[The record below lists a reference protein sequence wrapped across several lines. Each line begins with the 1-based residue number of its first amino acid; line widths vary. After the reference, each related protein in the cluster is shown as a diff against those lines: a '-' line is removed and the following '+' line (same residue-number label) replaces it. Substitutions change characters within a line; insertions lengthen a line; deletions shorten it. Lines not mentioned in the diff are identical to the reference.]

1 MSTLAGTSS
10 PGSPWQVAYDRLNP
24 ELKASLVTSSLTGSR
39 LNVLSAVLD
48 EAERKK
54 KLCLQKRWK
63 IRLHGQTIILRDV
76 FDKIIVWVNEYKSI
90 GDVAMQ
96 YDAHIA
102 ALPWAGVRFLLQAA
116 LNDHHCFEST
126 IHGLE
131 SVSLMITRYAAFE
144 ALYMRRG
151 SLVSSELQTKLI
163 GLYTKIL
170 IFLANGVKYFSQSA
184 AVRMLKSVFQSTQDN
199 ELREIA
205 EDDKE
210 VGNLARIFDTQVQ
223 QDIHS
228 EVERV
233 RQILETLQSPIT
245 RSVDASTVYAK
256 TMKEQ
261 QFQDLLKWLSP
272 VPFSHHHARHSGER
286 LRDST
291 GWLLGHP
298 QYASWKASS
307 SSSLLLLHGVPGC
320 GKTSLVSAVVDAF
333 LDEKNKNPLA
343 APVMYFYC
351 GDSRVGRGRADPD
364 EIMRSLIR
372 QLAVIDKT
380 EHKVH
385 EEIQIDYERRE
396 ALAKLDGF
404 EVPWLRSS
412 DCADLILKILGNNP
426 ATIVIDG
433 VDEVEQ
439 HRRHTLLE
447 SLIRVRDESSSV
459 IKIFLSSRDD
469 SNIFARLPDAVML
482 RVQET
487 NTRQDMELFVKYRVS
502 TAIKNRNLLDG
513 NVPPSLEDGLVKFL
527 LDRAGEMFLWVHLQ
541 MERLCELKS
550 RSSVSEAMQERS
562 KVTTATLDYLYREVL
577 DDMSTKDSVV
587 CDISKRAFSWLMF
600 KPLDLTLPE
609 LFSICSNLLVL
620 DSNLDTVRFAHSS
633 FKEFLEARP
642 EFDIVRAHGVA
653 AISCLDICIH
663 QPSTD
668 LGNELHPEREFGLYA
683 ALYWPT
689 HCSEATVNGVQDSDL
704 NFKLTEFAFYDDET
718 SLPFLAWLDAAQRAA
733 DLLANGHVL
742 KKELNAVISSTMSP
756 LFTACVYGLESLFQV
771 VANRDDFDKDLRN
784 SLDHTGLYLAAAFG
798 RHKIVHDLLERG
810 ADMNIQC
817 GKHRNALNAAAF
829 GGHLA
834 VVQHLLRRMPLTQSP
849 SALESALDVSFLAGQ
864 EHIAKVLLVDGIK
877 ITCQD
882 DYDKVYAAAAQ
893 AGFSEVLQYLT
904 KCFPSFCNTKSPSSK
919 TLEAAI
925 SRGQLAFLS
934 SHIKP
939 GLLIDHPV
947 ATAALYGQTEIA
959 LLFLNERFGT
969 EEEGPFGTPLRTA
982 CLMGHEPVARMLLE
996 RGANVNASG
1005 TLGDALQ
1012 AAAMK
1017 GHLSITNLLLQYKAD
1032 VNSNGG
1038 YYGTALQAAAYRGH
1052 YEVAKTLI
1060 DSGSWIECGG
1070 RYKDAF
1076 HAAAEAGQESI
1087 VGIFL
1092 DKGYRFHKV
1101 ANYKT
1106 YCFIDPSLVSVLPYR
1121 NLLGE
1126 AWRGERKPLGGDLT
1140 PDSTLSL
1147 VFPISNFHDI
1157 FKEAQGTV
1165 IPETHELQAPYQRQ
1179 RRSLFSMHAL
1189 AAAAARGH
1197 GKVVQHILERGKM
1210 LGVDNGHVGEALC
1223 AASKNGDDA
1232 IVELIISAEVDLQ
1245 QWYIENALEHAAE
1258 RGHMVVLERLL
1269 KYVETRG
1276 LEDRHIKGSSSL
1288 TYRLSVVLA
1297 GCRGNQ
1303 PAIVTR
1309 GLQLVPDTERQEMRG
1324 TALQEACISNS
1335 MNVIDVLFYDWHVV
1349 EPDVLR
1355 QAYQAAVKHGSKS
1368 ALVRLVEKDHDKCLH
1383 FDCNP
1388 GAFVLAVMQGHT
1400 EIVQYFAEHGIPSWN
1415 PDITNKTFVEAAYKG
1430 YLDIMKL
1437 LISVLKKCE
1446 SYRTILDEALNGAC
1460 AAGHRAVA
1468 EYLTLAGANVNASVG
1483 VMPKFCGWTDVGYR
1497 MDPTSLGSR
1506 TPLQACLQAITEW
1519 SRKNYP
1525 DSSSTARIFRQNRDG
1540 VVMRQESI
1548 IKLLLENGANVNL
1561 FAEGEMTP
1569 LHSAVLNCTEEIVRA
1584 MIERGANV
1592 HALVPKYGTPLQCA
1606 ASREV
1611 ESLRIVRV
1619 LLDAGAE
1626 TTDEDS
1632 RERPS
1637 NSILNAALSNFGAN
1651 DGYFIQADSLQEV
1664 LTTGPGGVIKLI
1676 LQSRQEL
1683 QANDKRFS
1691 LVLQMAAAAGDE
1703 DFVQLLID
1711 RKVDVN
1717 LSGHHF
1723 GNALQAAAR
1732 FGHLNCV
1739 HQLLEAGADVNMV
1752 GGSHETPLRAA
1763 VGGTHSEVVRA
1774 LLNQGADV
1782 NLCSD
1787 PNTSLTAIQL
1797 AVQSKSLDIARLLI
1811 SAGAQIGP
1819 VSPIQSHVSYY
1830 EQPLITACG
1839 HGNVEMVE
1847 VLLSS
1852 GADVN
1857 ISGTSHSYYTSIPYS
1872 EASPLHKACAGA
1884 KEDIVQILLKRGVD
1898 LEKRVDD
1905 CPTPLAAAAMAG
1917 HLGIIEQ
1924 LLKAGAAIYDPPRT
1938 PNVLIEACK
1947 SKKAGAVIEFLL
1959 QKLSNPSTRMAACE
1973 EALSVA
1979 QQSGDE
1985 MSFTLILRQLP
1996 KTTSILSKAC
2006 MFGSKDDVEWILA
2019 QGIDVDSDLDNGGRA
2034 LHLAAYYQR
2043 PVLIPLLLQKGAN
2056 ICYVSPKYGTPMSA
2070 AFEGLLALRI
2080 SKQPYYLLN
2089 EQLLGMLPE
2098 VPARRQDS
2106 SPLDWC
2112 DGSNAEDHSCE
2123 QTVRMLLRFG
2133 AGVNPAPRAL
2143 RVGPPLHLA
2152 SYAGSLSL
2160 VQLCLEKGADINAT
2174 GGYFGSALIAAICG
2188 DHPPVIKLL
2197 LGKGINV
2204 NIFSPVHGTALHC
2217 ARQEGSQWL
2226 RRILLDLGAWNMPLL
2241 WLSGAVPHN

>member
-24 ELKASLVTSSLTGSR
+24 ELKASLVTSILTGSR
-39 LNVLSAVLD
+39 LNVLNAVLD

-228 EVERV
+228 EVEKV

-286 LRDST
+286 LRNST
-291 GWLLGHP
+291 SWLLGHP

-343 APVMYFYC
+343 APLMYFYC

-459 IKIFLSSRDD
+459 IKIFVSSRDD
-469 SNIFARLPDAVML
+469 SNIFARLPDAAML

-513 NVPPSLEDGLVKFL
+513 NVPPSLEDGLVRFL

-562 KVTTATLDYLYREVL
+562 KVTTATLEYLYREVL

-587 CDISKRAFSWLMF
+587 CDISKRAFSWLMCMREPLSSAAF
-600 KPLDLTLPE
+600 LTAVATSRSGKPLDLTLPE

-642 EFDIVRAHGVA
+642 EFDIVRAHCVA

-718 SLPFLAWLDAAQRAA
+718 SLPFLAWLEVAQRAA
-733 DLLANGHVL
+733 DLLVNGHVL

-849 SALESALDVSFLAGQ
+849 GALESALDVSFLAGQ

-882 DYDKVYAAAAQ
+882 DYDKVYAAASQ
-893 AGFSEVLQYLT
+893 AGFSEVSQYLT
-904 KCFPSFCNTKSPSSK
+904 KCFPSFRNTKSPSSK
-919 TLEAAI
+919 ALDAAI
-925 SRGQLAFLS
+925 SRGQLSFLS
-934 SHIKP
+934 RHIKP
-939 GLLIDHPV
+939 GLPIDHPV
-947 ATAALYGQTEIA
+947 ATAALFGQTEIA
-959 LLFLNERFGT
+959 LLFLNEKFDI

-1012 AAAMK
+1012 AAAMN
-1017 GHLSITNLLLQYKAD
+1017 GHISITNLLLQYKAD
-1032 VNSNGG
+1032 VNNKGG

-1052 YEVAKTLI
+1052 HEVAKTLI
-1060 DSGSWIECGG
+1060 DSGSSIECGG

-1087 VGIFL
+1087 V
-1092 DKGYRFHKV
+1092 
-1101 ANYKT
+1101 
-1106 YCFIDPSLVSVLPYR
+1106 
-1121 NLLGE
+1121 
-1126 AWRGERKPLGGDLT
+1126 
-1140 PDSTLSL
+1140 
-1147 VFPISNFHDI
+1147 
-1157 FKEAQGTV
+1157 
-1165 IPETHELQAPYQRQ
+1165 
-1179 RRSLFSMHAL
+1179 SLF
-1189 AAAAARGH
+1189 
-1197 GKVVQHILERGKM
+1197 
-1210 LGVDNGHVGEALC
+1210 
-1223 AASKNGDDA
+1223 
-1232 IVELIISAEVDLQ
+1232 
-1245 QWYIENALEHAAE
+1245 
-1258 RGHMVVLERLL
+1258 
-1269 KYVETRG
+1269 
-1276 LEDRHIKGSSSL
+1276 
-1288 TYRLSVVLA
+1288 
-1297 GCRGNQ
+1297 
-1303 PAIVTR
+1303 
-1309 GLQLVPDTERQEMRG
+1309 
-1324 TALQEACISNS
+1324 
-1335 MNVIDVLFYDWHVV
+1335 
-1349 EPDVLR
+1349 
-1355 QAYQAAVKHGSKS
+1355 
-1368 ALVRLVEKDHDKCLH
+1368 
-1383 FDCNP
+1383 
-1388 GAFVLAVMQGHT
+1388 
-1400 EIVQYFAEHGIPSWN
+1400 
-1415 PDITNKTFVEAAYKG
+1415 
-1430 YLDIMKL
+1430 
-1437 LISVLKKCE
+1437 
-1446 SYRTILDEALNGAC
+1446 
-1460 AAGHRAVA
+1460 
-1468 EYLTLAGANVNASVG
+1468 
-1483 VMPKFCGWTDVGYR
+1483 
-1497 MDPTSLGSR
+1497 
-1506 TPLQACLQAITEW
+1506 
-1519 SRKNYP
+1519 
-1525 DSSSTARIFRQNRDG
+1525 
-1540 VVMRQESI
+1540 
-1548 IKLLLENGANVNL
+1548 
-1561 FAEGEMTP
+1561 
-1569 LHSAVLNCTEEIVRA
+1569 
-1584 MIERGANV
+1584 
-1592 HALVPKYGTPLQCA
+1592 
-1606 ASREV
+1606 
-1611 ESLRIVRV
+1611 
-1619 LLDAGAE
+1619 
-1626 TTDEDS
+1626 
-1632 RERPS
+1632 
-1637 NSILNAALSNFGAN
+1637 
-1651 DGYFIQADSLQEV
+1651 
-1664 LTTGPGGVIKLI
+1664 
-1676 LQSRQEL
+1676 
-1683 QANDKRFS
+1683 
-1691 LVLQMAAAAGDE
+1691 
-1703 DFVQLLID
+1703 
-1711 RKVDVN
+1711 
-1717 LSGHHF
+1717 
-1723 GNALQAAAR
+1723 
-1732 FGHLNCV
+1732 
-1739 HQLLEAGADVNMV
+1739 
-1752 GGSHETPLRAA
+1752 
-1763 VGGTHSEVVRA
+1763 
-1774 LLNQGADV
+1774 
-1782 NLCSD
+1782 
-1787 PNTSLTAIQL
+1787 
-1797 AVQSKSLDIARLLI
+1797 
-1811 SAGAQIGP
+1811 
-1819 VSPIQSHVSYY
+1819 
-1830 EQPLITACG
+1830 
-1839 HGNVEMVE
+1839 
-1847 VLLSS
+1847 
-1852 GADVN
+1852 
-1857 ISGTSHSYYTSIPYS
+1857 
-1872 EASPLHKACAGA
+1872 
-1884 KEDIVQILLKRGVD
+1884 
-1898 LEKRVDD
+1898 
-1905 CPTPLAAAAMAG
+1905 
-1917 HLGIIEQ
+1917 
-1924 LLKAGAAIYDPPRT
+1924 
-1938 PNVLIEACK
+1938 
-1947 SKKAGAVIEFLL
+1947 
-1959 QKLSNPSTRMAACE
+1959 
-1973 EALSVA
+1973 
-1979 QQSGDE
+1979 
-1985 MSFTLILRQLP
+1985 
-1996 KTTSILSKAC
+1996 
-2006 MFGSKDDVEWILA
+2006 
-2019 QGIDVDSDLDNGGRA
+2019 
-2034 LHLAAYYQR
+2034 
-2043 PVLIPLLLQKGAN
+2043 
-2056 ICYVSPKYGTPMSA
+2056 
-2070 AFEGLLALRI
+2070 
-2080 SKQPYYLLN
+2080 
-2089 EQLLGMLPE
+2089 
-2098 VPARRQDS
+2098 
-2106 SPLDWC
+2106 
-2112 DGSNAEDHSCE
+2112 
-2123 QTVRMLLRFG
+2123 
-2133 AGVNPAPRAL
+2133 
-2143 RVGPPLHLA
+2143 
-2152 SYAGSLSL
+2152 
-2160 VQLCLEKGADINAT
+2160 
-2174 GGYFGSALIAAICG
+2174 
-2188 DHPPVIKLL
+2188 
-2197 LGKGINV
+2197 LGKGYPFIMTPR
-2204 NIFSPVHGTALHC
+2204 SYAYAYPPHP
-2217 ARQEGSQWL
+2217 Q
-2226 RRILLDLGAWNMPLL
+2226 RRRPFAGPD
-2241 WLSGAVPHN
+2241 

>member
-1 MSTLAGTSS
+1 MSALPGTSS
-10 PGSPWQVAYDRLNP
+10 PTSPWQAAYDRLNP
-24 ELKASLVTSSLTGSR
+24 KLKASLVGLTGSR

-144 ALYMRRG
+144 ALYLRRG

-205 EDDKE
+205 EEDKE
-210 VGNLARIFDTQVQ
+210 VGNLARIFDTQVR

-228 EVERV
+228 EVEKV

-245 RSVDASTVYAK
+245 RSVDASTVYAN

-272 VPFSHHHARHSGER
+272 VPFSHHHARHSSER
-286 LRDST
+286 LRDSAS
-291 GWLLGHP
+291 WLLGHP
-298 QYASWKASS
+298 RYASWKASS

-320 GKTSLVSAVVDAF
+320 GKTSLVSAVVDTF
-333 LDEKNKNPLA
+333 LDEKSKNPLA

-364 EIMRSLIR
+364 EIMRSLTR

-385 EEIQIDYERRE
+385 EEIQVDYERRE

-426 ATIVIDG
+426 ATIAIDG

-439 HRRHTLLE
+439 HRRHALLE

-487 NTRQDMELFVKYRVS
+487 NTRQDMELFVKYTVS

-513 NVPPSLEDGLVKFL
+513 NVPPSLEDDLVRFL

-550 RSSVSEAMQERS
+550 RSSVLEAMQERS

-577 DDMSTKDSVV
+577 DHMSTKDSVV
-587 CDISKRAFSWLMF
+587 CDISRRAFSWLMCMREPLSSAAF
-600 KPLDLTLPE
+600 LTAVSTSGSGKPLDLTLPG
-609 LFSICSNLLVL
+609 LFSICSNLIVL

-653 AISCLDICIH
+653 AMSCLDICIH
-663 QPSTD
+663 QPSAD

-689 HCSEATVNGVQDSDL
+689 HCSEAAENEVQDSDL
-704 NFKLTEFAFYDDET
+704 TFKLTEFAFYADET

-733 DLLANGHVL
+733 DLLSNGHVL

-756 LFTACVYGLESLFQV
+756 LFTACVYGLESLFHV

-784 SLDHTGLYLAAAFG
+784 SIGHTGLYLAAAFG
-798 RHKIVHDLLERG
+798 RHKIVHDLLEQG

-829 GGHLA
+829 GGHIA
-834 VVQHLLRRMPLTQSP
+834 VVRHLLRRRPLIQSP
-849 SALESALDVSFLAGQ
+849 RVLESALDVSFLAGQ

-882 DYDKVYAAAAQ
+882 DYDKVYAAASQ
-893 AGFSEVLQYLT
+893 AGFSEVSQYLT
-904 KCFPSFCNTKSPSSK
+904 KSFPSFRNTKSPSSK
-919 TLEAAI
+919 TLDAAI
-925 SRGQLAFLS
+925 SRGQLAFLGRY
-934 SHIKP
+934 IKP

-947 ATAALYGQTEIA
+947 ATAALFGQTEIA
-959 LLFLNERFGT
+959 LLFLDERFDI

-996 RGANVNASG
+996 RGANVNASR

-1012 AAAMK
+1012 AAAMN

-1032 VNSNGG
+1032 VNSKGG

-1052 YEVAKTLI
+1052 HEVAKTLI

-1087 VGIFL
+1087 ISLFL
-1092 DKGYRFHKV
+1092 DKGYCFHLESGSK
-1101 ANYKT
+1101 AKT
-1106 YCFIDPSLVSVLPYR
+1106 NFVSTPYR
-1121 NLLGE
+1121 NLLHE
-1126 AWRGERKPLGGDLT
+1126 ALLDERKPVRGGLT

-1157 FKEAQGTV
+1157 FKEAQGMA
-1165 IPETHELQAPYQRQ
+1165 ISETHESQAPYQRQ
-1179 RRSLFSMHAL
+1179 RSSPFSKHDLPRDYAL
-1189 AAAAARGH
+1189 EAAAARGH
-1197 GKVVQHILERGKM
+1197 GKAVQRILERGNM
-1210 LGVDNGHVGEALC
+1210 LGVHNGHVGEALY

-1232 IVELIISAEVDLQ
+1232 IVELIISVEVALQ
-1245 QWYIENALEHAAE
+1245 QSYIEKALKHAAE

-1269 KYVETRG
+1269 KYAEIRG
-1276 LEDRHIKGSSSL
+1276 LEDRHVSPLFLFRVRDIIANDTEIKNSSSH
-1288 TYRLSVVLA
+1288 TYHFSVVLP

-1309 GLQLVPDTERQEMRG
+1309 GLQLVPHTERQEVRG
-1324 TALQEACISNS
+1324 SALKRASIYNS
-1335 MNVIDVLFYDWHVV
+1335 IDVIDVLFYDWPVV

-1355 QAYQAAVKHGSKS
+1355 PAYLAAAKHGSKS

-1388 GAFVLAVMQGHT
+1388 EAFVLAVLEGHT
-1400 EIVQYFAEHGIPSWN
+1400 EIVQYFAEHGIPGWN
-1415 PDITNKTFVEAAYKG
+1415 PDITNKIFVEIACKG

-1437 LISVLKKCE
+1437 LISVIKKCE
-1446 SYRTILDEALNGAC
+1446 SYRTTLDKALNGAC
-1460 AAGHRAVA
+1460 TAGHRAVT
-1468 EYLTLAGANVNASVG
+1468 EYLILAGANVNAAVSV
-1483 VMPKFCGWTDVGYR
+1483 VLKAPKWTDVYCR
-1497 MDPTSLGSR
+1497 MVPTSPGSR

-1519 SRKNYP
+1519 SHKNYP
-1525 DSSSTARIFRQNRDG
+1525 NARTMRISGPKTDRVVQRQQIGRNFRQNTDG
-1540 VVMRQESI
+1540 VVIRQEPI
-1548 IKLLLENGANVNL
+1548 IKLLLENGANANL
-1561 FAEGEMTP
+1561 FTEADGTP
-1569 LHSAVLNCTEEIVRA
+1569 LHSAVLNCSEEIIRA

-1611 ESLRIVRV
+1611 DSLRIVKV

-1626 TTDEDS
+1626 TTAEDS
-1632 RERPS
+1632 RERPL
-1637 NSILNAALSNFGAN
+1637 NLILNAALWHFGDS

-1676 LQSRQEL
+1676 LQSQQEL
-1683 QANDKRFS
+1683 QAKHKRFS
-1691 LVLQMAAAAGDE
+1691 LVLQMAAAVGDE
-1703 DFVQLLID
+1703 DFIQLLID

-1717 LSGHHF
+1717 LSGHYF

-1739 HQLLEAGADVNMV
+1739 HRLLEAGADVNKV
-1752 GGSHETPLRAA
+1752 GGLHETPVRAA
-1763 VGGTHSEVVRA
+1763 IQGTHSEVVSA
-1774 LLNQGADV
+1774 LMNQGADV
-1782 NLCSD
+1782 NLSRD
-1787 PNTSLTAIQL
+1787 SGQSLTAIWPMSL
-1797 AVQSKSLDIARLLI
+1797 VQDR
-1811 SAGAQIGP
+1811 
-1819 VSPIQSHVSYY
+1819 VSSH
-1830 EQPLITACG
+1830 EIPLITACG

-1847 VLLSS
+1847 TLLSG

-1857 ISGTSHSYYTSIPYS
+1857 ISGPSHSRNTSIPYS
-1872 EASPLHKACAGA
+1872 EASPLHKACAEA

-1905 CPTPLAAAAMAG
+1905 CPTPLAAAARAG
-1917 HLGIIEQ
+1917 HLGIIDQ
-1924 LLKAGAAIYDPPRT
+1924 LLKSRAAIYDPPRT

-1947 SKKAGAVIEFLL
+1947 SKKAGAVIGFLL
-1959 QKLSNPSTRMAACE
+1959 QKSSNSSTRMAACE
-1973 EALSVA
+1973 EALQHSR
-1979 QQSGDE
+1979 DE
-1985 MSFTLILRQLP
+1985 LSFTLLFRQLP
-1996 KTTSILSKAC
+1996 KTASVLSKAC
-2006 MFGSKDDVEWILA
+2006 MFGSKDAVELILT

-2043 PVLIPLLLQKGAN
+2043 PALIPLLLQKGAN
-2056 ICYVSPKYGTPMSA
+2056 ICCVSPKYGTPVTA

-2080 SKQPYYLLN
+2080 NNHRFGLVNKRLHD
-2089 EQLLGMLPE
+2089 MLPE
-2098 VPARRQDS
+2098 IPACRQDLY
-2106 SPLDWC
+2106 PFGWREY
-2112 DGSNAEDHSCE
+2112 SNADNHSCE
-2123 QTVRMLLRFG
+2123 QIVRMLLSFG
-2133 AGVNPAPRAL
+2133 AGVNPGPRAL
-2143 RVGPPLHLA
+2143 GPPLHLA
-2152 SYAGSLSL
+2152 SYAGRLSL
-2160 VQLCLEKGADINAT
+2160 VQLCLEKGADINR
-2174 GGYFGSALIAAICG
+2174 
-2188 DHPPVIKLL
+2188 
-2197 LGKGINV
+2197 GI
-2204 NIFSPVHGTALHC
+2204 
-2217 ARQEGSQWL
+2217 
-2226 RRILLDLGAWNMPLL
+2226 L
-2241 WLSGAVPHN
+2241 WLSFDSSHMW